1 MCPSCVLL
9 CAAIF
14 WGGTFWTKQVAL
26 SKSDKKGAA
35 SLLRRLQGS
44 SGAKLP
50 TKPSDEETDAA
61 ASDGGGGGGKET
73 DAETGETG
81 GASGDDFA
89 SVVNKLQEKNE
100 KRVER

>member
-1 MCPSCVLL
+1 M
-9 CAAIF
+9 
-14 WGGTFWTKQVAL
+14 
-26 SKSDKKGAA
+26 
-35 SLLRRLQGS
+35 LLRRLQGS

-61 ASDGGGGGGKET
+61 AFDGGGGGKET